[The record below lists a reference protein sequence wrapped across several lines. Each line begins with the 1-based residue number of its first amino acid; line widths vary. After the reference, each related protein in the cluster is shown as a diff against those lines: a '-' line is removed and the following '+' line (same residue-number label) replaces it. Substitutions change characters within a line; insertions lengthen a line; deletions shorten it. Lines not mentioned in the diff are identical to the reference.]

1 MGRLPNSLFKGPLEM
16 AHTNPGKAGKMM
28 EGYIVAQVIVDK
40 FHDIFETAS
49 WQSAG
54 ASRWRSRH

>member
-1 MGRLPNSLFKGPLEM
+1 M